1 MAKKKSNRLL
11 IILITVA
18 LLLVILAVVGKKAG
32 WIGKQ
37 KEIEVEFSKVEKKTI
52 IEKVSASGDVQ
63 PETEVKISPDVS
75 GEITDLF
82 VKEGDSVIQGQL
94 LIKIRADNYI
104 SALDRV
110 NATLNQTKANLAEAN
125 ARYSSAEAQF
135 ERTKFAFERSRELKD
150 EKVISD
156 ADFQL
161 AEANYKVAE
170 SDLKS
175 ARQNIIAA
183 EYIVKSTEASVKDAS
198 ETLRKTNVYAPANG
212 IVSKLSVEKGERVVG
227 TSMMTG
233 TEMLRIA
240 DLNLMEVQIDVNE
253 NDIIRVSLGDTAII
267 DVDSYSY
274 IEKKFKGIVTE
285 ISNTA
290 NTKPTPEAVTEFKVK
305 VRILHFSYSDLLA
318 ENNYPFRPGMTA
330 SVEIITEV
338 KDNVLSVPLS
348 AVTTRSPSDSKK
360 EPGKEPEKDTEI
372 AANTA
377 RSDTSSTAD
386 DVEVVFINDNGKAKK
401 IAVKTGISDYDNIE
415 IVEGLEAGHDVVSG
429 PFVVVSK
436 RLQGGESIKSSAKKN
451 GNSKG
456 KNDSEVT
463 VTVD

>member
-1 MAKKKSNRLL
+1 MAKRKSNRLL
-11 IILITVA
+11 TILISVA
-18 LLLVILAVVGKKAG
+18 VLLVILAVVGKKSG

-37 KEIEVEFSKVEKKTI
+37 KEIEVELAKVENKTI
-52 IEKVSASGDVQ
+52 VEKVSASGDVQ

-75 GEITDLF
+75 GEIIDLY

-94 LIKIRADNYI
+94 LIKIRADNYL

-110 NATLNQTKANLAEAN
+110 NAQLNQTKANLAEAN
-125 ARYSSAEAQF
+125 ARYASAEAQF
-135 ERTKFAFERSRELKD
+135 ERTKFAFERSKQLRE
-150 EKVISD
+150 ENVISD
-156 ADFQL
+156 ADYQL
-161 AEANYKVAE
+161 AEANYKVSE

-274 IEKKFKGIVTE
+274 IDKKFKGLVTE

-305 VRILHFSYSDLLA
+305 VRILHESYSDLL
-318 ENNYPFRPGMTA
+318 EKNNYPFRPGMTA
-330 SVEIITEV
+330 SVEIITDI

-348 AVTTRSPSDSKK
+348 AVTTRSPGEVKNK
-360 EPGKEPEKDTEI
+360 EDNKEGKESEAGGNAVK
-372 AANTA
+372 
-377 RSDTSSTAD
+377 SDTTSAAS
-386 DVEVVFINDNGKAKK
+386 DVEVVFVNENGKAKK
-401 IAVKTGISDYDNIE
+401 VTVKTGISDYDNIE
-415 IVEGLEAGHDVVSG
+415 IIEGLAAGQEVVSG

-436 RLQGGESIKSSAKKN
+436 RLQGGEPIKSLADKN
-451 GNSKG
+451 NRNQG
-456 KNDSEVT
+456 KNEAGVT